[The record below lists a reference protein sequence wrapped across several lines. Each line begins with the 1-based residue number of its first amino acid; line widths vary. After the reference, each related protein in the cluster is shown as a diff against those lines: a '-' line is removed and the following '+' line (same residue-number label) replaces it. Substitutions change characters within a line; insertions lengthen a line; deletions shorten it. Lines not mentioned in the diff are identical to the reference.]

1 MFAVSSCLERL
12 EIMWLQ
18 VKNPAQCLHGTRT
31 VSDRCS
37 RPQDPDLFQTSCC
50 SDFRYTNFCVPRRY
64 SIYIYIALNFV
75 HPDNKVAENTESRV
89 AQKRVAESRVAEN
102 RAAES
107 KSS

>member
-1 MFAVSSCLERL
+1 MGQE
-12 EIMWLQ
+12 
-18 VKNPAQCLHGTRT
+18 
-31 VSDRCS
+31 
-37 RPQDPDLFQTSCC
+37 LFQTA
-50 SDFRYTNFCVPRRY
+50 VPDPRIQTSSRPLAVLTSGIRTFVY
-64 SIYIYIALNFV
+64 RDDTVYIYIYIALNFV